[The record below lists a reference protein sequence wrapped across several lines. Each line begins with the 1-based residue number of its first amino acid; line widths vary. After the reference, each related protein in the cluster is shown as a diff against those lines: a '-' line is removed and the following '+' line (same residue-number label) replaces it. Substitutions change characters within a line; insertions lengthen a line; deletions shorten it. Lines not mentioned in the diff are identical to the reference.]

1 MLLSDSKASSQFIMN
16 AVHKENI
23 VLKVQGPN
31 YILMHMLQILY
42 LLFCLL
48 VKRAKGKLTMFQTNI
63 AILRYVLLRKH

>member
-23 VLKVQGPN
+23 VLKSAGPN

-42 LLFCLL
+42 LLFC
-48 VKRAKGKLTMFQTNI
+48 FI
-63 AILRYVLLRKH
+63 S

>member
-1 MLLSDSKASSQFIMN
+1 MVLMFVIPRISRTFGPTMLLSDSKASSQFIMN

-42 LLFCLL
+42 LLFC
-48 VKRAKGKLTMFQTNI
+48 FI
-63 AILRYVLLRKH
+63 S

>member
-42 LLFCLL
+42 LLFC
-48 VKRAKGKLTMFQTNI
+48 FI
-63 AILRYVLLRKH
+63 S